1 MFKQQYNDYNKKV
14 YPNRNLVE
22 KTIMLMEKNYVCNEK
37 KHKNNKRIMLI
48 AAVIGCCMLVA
59 VFPVVAVNID
69 PLYQLMYAVSPSTA
83 QFFKPVQ
90 KSCVKDGIEMTVVSS
105 YIHSD
110 TAEFYISLTDH
121 ESNRINENTDLL
133 NNYSI
138 LTPFDCSSSC
148 DFSSYNKDTKTAYFL
163 VSISQ
168 WNSQKIEGDKLTF
181 IVRNIVTNQ
190 KIYNNIGVTMDFSKL
205 SDNPKTREITDA
217 NGNKIKVLVPLN
229 EEIYSENIKM
239 NNFNISGVGFI
250 DGKLHIQ
257 TSAVSTDKNDTHGL
271 LYLKNSTDKI
281 TPTLCYN
288 FSEKNDKGLEV
299 TYSES
304 IFDLSQD
311 KCKNYSLYAYHVTSD
326 YTLNDFWSVTF
337 PIENNTVEVTSDSVT
352 EPNVTEETSKSVT
365 DTVMVEQFTPKTK
378 EDYLFKILNSVDYY
392 NTVSGNIETN
402 TLNGYASTIE
412 YAVDMSENI
421 AYEHTVEEETFDEEV
436 FVSNGLIR
444 TIDKM
449 NDNQER
455 IGKAYSKNDDTKNYT
470 PENLRPLN
478 SYRQNPTNV
487 HYAATTSLFPQEF
500 AYCFLYDTDNW
511 EIKGNTKYEGRTCA
525 VIEGKVTSDK
535 QLYNNMGTSFS
546 MLVDIE
552 SGILMKY
559 EFFDYSGE
567 ITQYMY
573 NKNISFDKPNVKQ
586 INS

>member
-1 MFKQQYNDYNKKV
+1 
-14 YPNRNLVE
+14 
-22 KTIMLMEKNYVCNEK
+22 
-37 KHKNNKRIMLI
+37 
-48 AAVIGCCMLVA
+48 
-59 VFPVVAVNID
+59 
-69 PLYQLMYAVSPSTA
+69 
-83 QFFKPVQ
+83 
-90 KSCVKDGIEMTVVSS
+90 
-105 YIHSD
+105 
-110 TAEFYISLTDH
+110 
-121 ESNRINENTDLL
+121 
-133 NNYSI
+133 
-138 LTPFDCSSSC
+138 
-148 DFSSYNKDTKTAYFL
+148 
-163 VSISQ
+163 
-168 WNSQKIEGDKLTF
+168 
-181 IVRNIVTNQ
+181 
-190 KIYNNIGVTMDFSKL
+190 
-205 SDNPKTREITDA
+205 
-217 NGNKIKVLVPLN
+217 
-229 EEIYSENIKM
+229 M

-271 LYLKNSTDKI
+271 LYLKNGTDKI

-365 DTVMVEQFTPKTK
+365 DTVMVKQFTPKTK

-402 TLNGYASTIE
+402 TLNGDVSTIE

-421 AYEHTVEEETFDEEV
+421 AYERTVEEDTFDEEV

-449 NDNQER
+449 NDNQEK